1 MIRLTL
7 STTTSCEIRNCTTI
21 YNKNLRHLTIDEF
34 KHTSKWSKIEC
45 MSFQDDVFH
54 SIETALFSNFRSL
67 RILHMKNIPI
77 LGKGIISGFEDINK
91 TKLTQLCLE
100 NVNLTTAVVVPL
112 FTKLNK
118 RLKVLSLKNNHIESF
133 SFENIDNLFKIKSLI
148 LSGNKQLVFSPQASK
163 PFTYLKTLDLSD
175 TRSLNSTFCPNKIKH
190 LPNLRALCLDG
201 IRFRLADIDIKNCFN
216 NLKKLF
222 LSKSH
227 IQDSIHKDSFS
238 NFPKLEYLQLSGL
251 KYTKQFK
258 MPTFKRNKNLATL
271 ELNCIAF
278 LFPPTET
285 NTKAFKYLIKL
296 NKLELSNWNLSQWSS
311 LNLSTLFAPF
321 KESIT
326 TLKLSKVSFE
336 TIPDIIWEMPN
347 LTTVILSNN
356 KISSLD
362 PPRNSTIVNIK
373 NLHLQ
378 WNSIETL
385 DPGSIPKS
393 VSDLNLSGNPFSCK
407 CPLMQYVLWE
417 REKKDVKI
425 MTDWYYRYHCA
436 NPREWKGR
444 NLLEFVRKIKPT
456 DCGAFNI
463 SVIVATVLCFIMIA
477 VVVVSNIIVWRK
489 QKLQNLENR
498 PLLPKA

>member
-21 YNKNLRHLTIDEF
+21 YNKNLRNLTRDEF

-67 RILHMKNIPI
+67 RILHMKNIPM

-100 NVNLTTAVVVPL
+100 NVNLTTAVVMPL

-222 LSKSH
+222 FEQKSY
-227 IQDSIHKDSFS
+227 S
-238 NFPKLEYLQLSGL
+238 
-251 KYTKQFK
+251 
-258 MPTFKRNKNLATL
+258 R
-271 ELNCIAF
+271 
-278 LFPPTET
+278 
-285 NTKAFKYLIKL
+285 
-296 NKLELSNWNLSQWSS
+296 
-311 LNLSTLFAPF
+311 
-321 KESIT
+321 
-326 TLKLSKVSFE
+326 
-336 TIPDIIWEMPN
+336 
-347 LTTVILSNN
+347 
-356 KISSLD
+356 
-362 PPRNSTIVNIK
+362 
-373 NLHLQ
+373 
-378 WNSIETL
+378 
-385 DPGSIPKS
+385 
-393 VSDLNLSGNPFSCK
+393 
-407 CPLMQYVLWE
+407 
-417 REKKDVKI
+417 
-425 MTDWYYRYHCA
+425 
-436 NPREWKGR
+436 
-444 NLLEFVRKIKPT
+444 
-456 DCGAFNI
+456 
-463 SVIVATVLCFIMIA
+463 
-477 VVVVSNIIVWRK
+477 
-489 QKLQNLENR
+489 
-498 PLLPKA
+498 